1 MAIYLAKFIYGLLPL
16 EQHHKIEKKEKN
28 WLGGEF
34 IGATKTEPK
43 KFSTI

>member
-1 MAIYLAKFIYGLLPL
+1 MDYCHLNNITKL
-16 EQHHKIEKKEKN
+16 KKKKKN